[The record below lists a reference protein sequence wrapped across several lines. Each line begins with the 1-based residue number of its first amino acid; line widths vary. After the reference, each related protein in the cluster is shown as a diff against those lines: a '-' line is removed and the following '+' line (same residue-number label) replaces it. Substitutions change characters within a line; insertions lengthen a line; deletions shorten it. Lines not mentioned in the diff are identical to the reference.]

1 MNMPLLCRSRNV
13 GTLYRQGPL
22 LVTTTGKFVKPQDK
36 ADFSC
41 STSLQSTLK
50 NPRLCHLRFLL
61 FYYSWS
67 LPPFSSVAFFIF
79 TLEMRGV
86 QKPPSATIEQPL
98 VSALQ
103 YSALKF
109 IFVVFPEVEELGD
122 FLPFKSY

>member
-1 MNMPLLCRSRNV
+1 MPLLCQSQNV

-22 LVTTTGKFVKPQDK
+22 LVTTMGKFVKPQDR

-50 NPRLCHLRFLL
+50 NPRLCQLRFPL
-61 FYYSWS
+61 FYNSWS
-67 LPPFSSVAFFIF
+67 LPPFLSVAFFIF
-79 TLEMRGV
+79 MLELRVV
-86 QKPPSATIEQPL
+86 QKPPSATVEQPL

-122 FLPFKSY
+122 FSPFKAY